1 MCYNTFRFR
10 SFGMIYTTGKVISA
24 SLLNSKSELSI
35 IGAFQLV
42 QDNVTD
48 LMGELKIDGLSTKK
62 NYNAMW
68 VISKNRVQFKKSP
81 FWNDNVTVES
91 FISNKS
97 LVKLTIDTIV
107 RDENGEICVCART
120 ELCALDIAT
129 GKIKKIAEVGVGDNI
144 EKHDSNVE
152 IQFGHFENDLSN
164 KLETCEVRSTNIDY
178 LHHCNNIEYL
188 RFILNVYKEKSL
200 HDIKEMEMMYANQSF
215 EGEKLDVYKSS
226 NGNVDHVYLK
236 RGDDF
241 VIKSEI
247 VR

>member
-1 MCYNTFRFR
+1 
-10 SFGMIYTTGKVISA
+10 MIYTNGKTMSA

-68 VISKNRVQFKKSP
+68 VISKNRVHFKKMP
-81 FWNDNVTVES
+81 FWNDDVAVES

-97 LVKLTIDTIV
+97 LAKLTIDTIV
-107 RDENGEICVCART
+107 RDENGEECLCART

-129 GKIKKIAEVGVGDNI
+129 GKIKKIAQVGVGENI
-144 EKHDSNVE
+144 EKHDSAEN
-152 IQFGHFENDLSN
+152 IQFGHFDNTLSN

-188 RFILNVYKEKSL
+188 RFILNVYMEKSL
-200 HDIKEMEMMYANQSF
+200 HNIKEMEMVYANQSF

-226 NGNVDHVYLK
+226 NGNIDHVYLK
-236 RGDDF
+236 RGNDF

>member
-1 MCYNTFRFR
+1 
-10 SFGMIYTTGKVISA
+10 MIYTTTKNMVA

-35 IGAFQLV
+35 IGAFQIV
-42 QDNVTD
+42 QDNLTD
-48 LMGELKIDGLSTKK
+48 LMGQLGIDGIVTKK

-68 VISKNRVQFKKSP
+68 VITKNRLKFIKAP
-81 FWNDNVTVES
+81 FWNDDVVVDS
-91 FISNKS
+91 FVSSKS
-97 LVKLTIDTIV
+97 LVKLCIDTCIKDAEGNV
-107 RDENGEICVCART
+107 CVYART

-129 GKIKKIAEVGVGDNI
+129 GKIKKITEVGVGDNI

-226 NGNVDHVYLK
+226 DGNVDHVYLK